1 MNALFDQQ
9 AGNMASGNWWNP
21 SRAIN
26 AGLSA
31 SSFAPTGISQLL
43 NLGYGGYN
51 GFKGLTS
58 QNNEGFWGQLDPTE
72 PGAFQNAGNW
82 LGSHLASLFGYG
94 SPQMSM
100 AQGQAGNNQN
110 YSSNMG
116 GYYSGGPVNV
126 TPMQSDNALLNRGYA
141 PTGAGNSSGQSFF
154 GSLFSG
160 SSPSSSMQMGQ
171 MLDLGSM
178 GDLSQ
183 VGK

>member
-1 MNALFDQQ
+1 
-9 AGNMASGNWWNP
+9 MASGSWWNP

-31 SSFAPTGISQLL
+31 SSFAPSGISQLL

-51 GFKGLTS
+51 GFNGLTS

-72 PGAFQNAGNW
+72 PGMLQNAGNW

-94 SPQMSM
+94 NPDMGLSQ
-100 AQGQAGNNQN
+100 
-110 YSSNMG
+110 G
-116 GYYSGGPVNV
+116 GYGSNNSTGSSMIGGTGYTGGSVNV
-126 TPMQSDNALLNRGYA
+126 TPMQSGNALLNSGYA
-141 PTGAGNSSGQSFF
+141 PTEAGNSSGQSFF

-160 SSPSSSMQMGQ
+160 SNPSSSAQMGQ
-171 MLDLGSM
+171 LLDLGSM
-178 GDLSQ
+178 DFSQ